1 MGGLK
6 TESIALSKIRPY
18 VRNPRFNEDVVEKLV
33 DSLEAFGWR
42 QPLVLD
48 KKFTIVVGHARFEAA
63 KRLGLKTAPVHIA
76 KDLTEP
82 QLKAYRLM
90 DNRSREGGRWD
101 PENLALELGDLEADN
116 QPLSATGFDDEEL
129 REIFGTEMFVG
140 MTEDDA
146 AEPVAEPPAVRSQ
159 LGDLFILGPHRVVCG
174 DCRVQ
179 DTVARLMK
187 RKPADLCFTDP
198 PYNVAYVGNA
208 TGAPRK
214 AIANDKMSDL
224 GFRDL
229 LRRAFASIA
238 GCMKP
243 GASIY
248 VAHAETERLNV
259 QRAFGGAGFKLSS
272 CLIWKKDSFVLG
284 RADYHWQHEAIL
296 YGWKEGATH
305 RWKGSRSESTI
316 LEFPKPSRSEE
327 HPTMKPVDLV
337 AQLVRNSSA
346 EGDVVIDAF
355 GGAGSTLIASHK
367 EARVA
372 RIVELDPLYVD
383 VIVRRW
389 QAYTGESAKR
399 EGDGKLFDEL
409 PLVPVTV

>member
-1 MGGLK
+1 MK
-6 TESIALSKIRPY
+6 TESIALSKLRPY
-18 VRNPRFNEDVVEKLV
+18 VRNPRVNDDVIEKLV
-33 DSLEAFGWR
+33 DSLRTFGWR
-42 QPLVLD
+42 QPIVVD
-48 KKFTIVVGHARFEAA
+48 KQFTIVVGHARFEAA
-63 KRLGLKTAPVHIA
+63 KRLGFKTAPVHVA
-76 KDLTEP
+76 KDLTAA

-90 DNRSREGGRWD
+90 DNRSREDGRWD
-101 PENLALELGDLEADN
+101 PENLALELGDLEADG
-116 QPLSATGFDDEEL
+116 QPLSATGFEDSEL

-140 MTEDDA
+140 RTEDDA
-146 AEPVAEPPAVRSQ
+146 AEAIPEPPAVRSQ

-187 RKPADLCFTDP
+187 CKAADLCFTDP

-208 TGAPRK
+208 SGPKRK
-214 AIANDKMSDL
+214 AIANDKMSDM

-259 QRAFGGAGFKLSS
+259 QRAFVGAGFKLSS
-272 CLIWKKDSFVLG
+272 CLIWKMDGFVIG
-284 RADYHWQHEAIL
+284 RSDYHCQHESIL
-296 YGWKEGATH
+296 YGWKEGASH
-305 RWKGSRSESTI
+305 RWKGTRSESTI
-316 LEFPKPSRSEE
+316 LEFPRPARSEE

-337 AQLVRNSSA
+337 AQLIRNSSA
-346 EGDVVIDAF
+346 EGDVVVDAF
-355 GGAGSTLIASHK
+355 GGSGSTLIACHK
-367 EARVA
+367 EARAA
-372 RIVELDPLYVD
+372 RIVELEPLYVD

-399 EGDGKLFDEL
+399 EGDGTLFDEL
-409 PLVPVTV
+409 PLVPVTA